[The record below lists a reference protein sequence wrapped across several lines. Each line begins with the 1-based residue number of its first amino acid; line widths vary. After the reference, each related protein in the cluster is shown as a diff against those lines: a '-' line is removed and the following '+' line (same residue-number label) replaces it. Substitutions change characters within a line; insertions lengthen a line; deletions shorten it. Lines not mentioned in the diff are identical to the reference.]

1 MYLIFNFSFMFS
13 EFLLGEDILV
23 APVLDEGATSRDIY
37 LPNGQWVD
45 KLRSEKIIGPKWLKN
60 YTVALNE
67 LAYFTRVPN
76 ITDNSGESLKWAPSD
91 PPYSHTFP
99 QFWNIKIFC
108 LIFRY
113 SHLIH
118 LFARFFISQ
127 KSLCLANP
135 QTVKIS
141 KYVSEINYERLRNH
155 AVTWKQKMSTVSVV
169 LQITFV

>member
-1 MYLIFNFSFMFS
+1 MFS

-76 ITDNSGESLKWAPSD
+76 ITDNSGESLK
-91 PPYSHTFP
+91 
-99 QFWNIKIFC
+99 
-108 LIFRY
+108 
-113 SHLIH
+113 
-118 LFARFFISQ
+118 
-127 KSLCLANP
+127 
-135 QTVKIS
+135 
-141 KYVSEINYERLRNH
+141 
-155 AVTWKQKMSTVSVV
+155 
-169 LQITFV
+169 